1 MYGTDPNDGQNAH
14 TSLVSFRYR
23 SSICVINASH
33 ISLSSRHYTDKSLV
47 CAMRLPSSRLSAVFL
62 LIVLCPKNIS
72 VYYVICVKA
81 ISSALPQGNFWPSSS
96 PRHNLPHR
104 FANPL
109 SPSIMYF

>member
-14 TSLVSFRYR
+14 TSLVSFHYR

-81 ISSALPQGNFWPSSS
+81 ISGSSKETFG
-96 PRHNLPHR
+96 RRLHLVTIC
-104 FANPL
+104 L
-109 SPSIMYF
+109 TGLLVC